1 MKKDNNKKI
10 KLIPRKEKIK
20 YPGAETIQ
28 PACYEDYKRCIDTY
42 DKIYD
47 KINIALAFCGIILLV
62 ILSSFDYTIIFRI
75 IDSPSK
81 LELFSLLFYLVC
93 SLTSVVC
100 IVWSVIKLLLL
111 MRSQNISVFD
121 SIACRDEEVYK
132 FLPDEAALWLVDK
145 YTIATKDLKEIN
157 DRKNKAF
164 NAVIIKIVI
173 AILTYSVV
181 IVINKGV

>member
-1 MKKDNNKKI
+1 
-10 KLIPRKEKIK
+10 
-20 YPGAETIQ
+20 
-28 PACYEDYKRCIDTY
+28 
-42 DKIYD
+42 
-47 KINIALAFCGIILLV
+47 
-62 ILSSFDYTIIFRI
+62 
-75 IDSPSK
+75 
-81 LELFSLLFYLVC
+81 
-93 SLTSVVC
+93 
-100 IVWSVIKLLLL
+100 